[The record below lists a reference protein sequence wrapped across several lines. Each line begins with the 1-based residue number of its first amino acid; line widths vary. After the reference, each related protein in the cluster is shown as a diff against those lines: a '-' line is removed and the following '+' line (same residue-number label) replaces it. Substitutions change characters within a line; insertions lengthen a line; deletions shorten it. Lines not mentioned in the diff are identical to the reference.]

1 MPKRKQQ
8 FKDIVG
14 SEKPTIVDFF
24 ATWCGPCKMM
34 KPVLKDL
41 AADLKGEARI
51 LKIDIDRNQRLAN
64 KLAVRSVPTIAIYQ
78 RGKIVWRKSGAMT
91 KSQLLKAVK
100 PFLAAQNVPK

>member
-1 MPKRKQQ
+1 MAKKKQK

-14 SEKPTIVDFF
+14 SSKPTIVDFF

-34 KPVLKDL
+34 RPVLKDL
-41 AADLKGEARI
+41 ASDLKGNARI
-51 LKIDIDRNQRLAN
+51 LKIDIDKNQSLAS
-64 KLAVRSVPTIAIYQ
+64 KLDVRSVPTIAIYQ

-100 PFLAAQNVPK
+100 PFLEVKVG